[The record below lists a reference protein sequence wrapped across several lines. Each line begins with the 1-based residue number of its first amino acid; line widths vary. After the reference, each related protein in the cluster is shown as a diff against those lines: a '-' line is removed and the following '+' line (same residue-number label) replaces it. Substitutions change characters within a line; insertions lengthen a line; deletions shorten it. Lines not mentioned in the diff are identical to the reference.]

1 MRFLAFFIVSFV
13 SFLKINKNILKKL
26 SSQIFLKKNNRQT
39 IKQKYGLRS
48 GFLQHF
54 FPKTIFGHL
63 FLSIFQKSKKLSP
76 NFSKSDPLILFSF
89 KNLFYLEQTCFQ

>member
-1 MRFLAFFIVSFV
+1 MIFALKFYIKILCVFWRFFIVSFV

-48 GFLQHF
+48 DF
-54 FPKTIFGHL
+54 FHL
-63 FLSIFQKSKKLSP
+63 F
-76 NFSKSDPLILFSF
+76 FSKM
-89 KNLFYLEQTCFQ
+89 KNGQK